1 MPDAAPSPA
10 NVDRGADP
18 DAVEY
23 HAIEIGAGRPVVF
36 VHDVYGAASNW
47 TPTMEALSDDWRCLA
62 VDLPGHGSTSR
73 VDPGAGLDSI
83 AGDLA
88 QAVSSLGAAP
98 ATFVAHGAAA
108 ILVMRVAAERPDLA
122 TAVVLVSP
130 GLVPMSAVSGTED
143 VGDQWFGD
151 AYGESFFVEQ
161 PGRAAEEGDRVAD
174 LDFGAAAPLHAVLA
188 SPAAAA
194 VLESARPLG
203 RPTLVLGSMKDRLVA
218 PSRIDDL
225 ARRLEADVEFMPTGG
240 HMLPVERPEQVTS
253 LIRVFLESL

>member
-1 MPDAAPSPA
+1 
-10 NVDRGADP
+10 
-18 DAVEY
+18 
-23 HAIEIGAGRPVVF
+23 
-36 VHDVYGAASNW
+36 
-47 TPTMEALSDDWRCLA
+47 MEALSDDWRCLA